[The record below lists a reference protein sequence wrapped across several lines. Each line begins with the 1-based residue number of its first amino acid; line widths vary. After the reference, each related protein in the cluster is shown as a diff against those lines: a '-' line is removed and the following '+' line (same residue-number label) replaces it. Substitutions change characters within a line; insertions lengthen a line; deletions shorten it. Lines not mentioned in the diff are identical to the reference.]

1 MTDEAQIEF
10 SPDLATSILDH
21 VQKESKDD
29 IDVAVFHMMACI
41 VALVR
46 DRTQAQLL
54 LNLTYDFADRF
65 REAHEAYHQEVDG
78 ETFH

>member
-1 MTDEAQIEF
+1 MTDETQIEF

-46 DRTQAQLL
+46 DSTQSQLL
-54 LNLTYDFADRF
+54 LNLTYDFADQF

-78 ETFH
+78 ETLH